1 MTIVDDDEDDEDDE
15 DDDHDHD
22 HDHDEDNDDD
32 LDLDLDSFPEWLC
45 FKSNKV
51 YVNKTDPLDP
61 YFYILNIF
69 ID

>member
-1 MTIVDDDEDDEDDE
+1 MTMN
-15 DDDHDHD
+15 HD

-32 LDLDLDSFPEWLC
+32 LDLDLDSFPEWLW